1 MTNDDLRH
9 TVLAALAEIAP
20 EVDPSAIDGDIPLR
34 DQLDIDSMD
43 FLNFAIAVNERT
55 GLEIPERDYP
65 ALGTLNGCVD
75 YLARAGAP
83 PR

>member
-1 MTNDDLRH
+1 MTDDDLRQ

-20 EVDPSAIDGDIPLR
+20 EADPGTIDGDVPLR

-43 FLNFAIAVNERT
+43 FLNFAIGLNERT
-55 GLEIPERDYP
+55 GIEIPEQDYP
-65 ALGTLNGCVD
+65 ALGTLDGCVD

-83 PR
+83 LR